1 MRRPSR
7 LVIVP
12 AVGAL
17 MAVAAL
23 PALAG
28 HSGDAKSGSVRQ
40 IAELSGPRGVAVLGD
55 GKTLVTEDNGN
66 FDLVIEKP
74 GGAKVVTLGNLVPG
88 FANAIDNR
96 GKLVYILVGG
106 TGGAGGA
113 TLYKWRQG
121 WDEAKPFADI
131 GAYQAT
137 DPDPY
142 DQENFPEDSNPFGVV
157 VDPKGGVLVSDAAGN
172 DLLKVHF
179 DGSITT
185 VARLKPRLV
194 TVPDGLPSTDPDGNP
209 LPPAGT
215 PIRSEDVATSV
226 TIGADGYYYVG
237 ELRGFP
243 ATPGTSQ
250 IWRINPH
257 AKGALCNP
265 KHPYRGMCKRYVD
278 HLTSVVDLGADRW
291 GNIYAVTL
299 SKMSWL
305 GVELG
310 LPGSEVGAVY
320 KIHKSH
326 GASGHVFKRELAR
339 NKLILPGGV
348 DVTWGG
354 KVYEVGPVFGPGA
367 LNVIR

>member
-1 MRRPSR
+1 M
-7 LVIVP
+7 IVP
-12 AVGAL
+12 AVGAV
-17 MAVAAL
+17 MAAAVL

-28 HSGDAKSGSVRQ
+28 HDDGDGHHRGSVKH
-40 IAELSGPRGVAVLGD
+40 IADLSGPRGVASVGW

-66 FDLVIEKP
+66 FDLVIEKKH
-74 GGAKVVTLGNLVPG
+74 GGARVVTLGNIGPG
-88 FANAIDNR
+88 FGNAIDNR
-96 GKLVYILVGG
+96 GKTVYILTGGGG
-106 TGGAGGA
+106 TAEDLPPGAA
-113 TLYKWRQG
+113 TLFKWRPG
-121 WDEAKPFADI
+121 WDEPKVVRDI
-131 GAYQAT
+131 AEYQST

-142 DQENFPEDSNPFGVV
+142 DLENVPTDSNPFGVA
-157 VDPKGGVLVSDAAGN
+157 VDPRGGVLVADAAGN
-172 DLLKVHF
+172 DLLKVHH

-194 TVPDGLPSTDPDGNP
+194 KSPAFLNPD
-209 LPPAGT
+209 PPTGT
-215 PIRSEDVATSV
+215 PILSEDVATSV

-257 AKGALCNP
+257 ARNAVCDP
-265 KHPYRGMCKRYVD
+265 RHPYRGPCKRYVD
-278 HLTSVVDLGADRW
+278 NLTSIVDLGADRW

-299 SKMSWL
+299 SKQSWL
-305 GVELG
+305 AAEFG

-326 GASGHVFKRELAR
+326 GATGHVFKRELAR
-339 NKLILPGGV
+339 NKLMLPGGV
-348 DVTWGG
+348 DVSWGG
-354 KVYEVGPVFGPGA
+354 KVYQVGPVFGPGA

>member
-1 MRRPSR
+1 M
-7 LVIVP
+7 IVS

-17 MAVAAL
+17 IAAAAL

-28 HSGDAKSGSVRQ
+28 NGQGKGAAVKQ
-40 IAELSGPRGVAVLGD
+40 IAELSGPRGVAVVGH

-66 FDLVIEKP
+66 FDLVVQRKH
-74 GGAKVVTLGNLVPG
+74 GKAKVINLGNIGPG

-96 GKLVYILVGG
+96 GKTVYVL
-106 TGGAGGA
+106 TGGGGPPEEMPPGAA
-113 TLYKWRQG
+113 TLYKWRPG
-121 WDEAKPFADI
+121 WAAPKPFADI
-131 GAYQAT
+131 GAYQQT
-137 DPDPY
+137 DPDPFNQA
-142 DQENFPEDSNPFGVV
+142 DDPSESNPFGIA
-157 VDPKGGVLVSDAAGN
+157 VDPRGGVLVADAAGN
-172 DLLKVHF
+172 DLLKVHR

-185 VARLKPRLV
+185 IAKLKPRV
-194 TVPDGLPSTDPDGNP
+194 VEVPDGLPDTDPDGNP

-215 PIRSEDVATSV
+215 PIPSEDVATSV
-226 TIGADGYYYVG
+226 TIGADGFYYVG

-257 AKGALCNP
+257 AKGAVCDP
-265 KHPYRGMCKRYVD
+265 EHPYRGQCKRYVD
-278 HLTSVVDLGADRW
+278 HLTSVVDLGADRR

-326 GASGHVFKRELAR
+326 GATGHVFKRELAR
-339 NKLILPGGV
+339 NKLLLPGGV
-348 DVTWGG
+348 DVARNG

>member
-1 MRRPSR
+1 M
-7 LVIVP
+7 IVP
-12 AVGAL
+12 AAGAL
-17 MAVAAL
+17 IAAAVL
-23 PALAG
+23 PAMAG
-28 HSGDAKSGSVRQ
+28 THSHARGGAVKQ
-40 IAELSGPRGVAVLGD
+40 IAELSGPRGVAVLGH

-66 FDLVIEKP
+66 FDLVIERKH
-74 GGAKVVTLGNLVPG
+74 GAAKVVELGNLVPG

-96 GKLVYILVGG
+96 GKTVYILTGGGEPG
-106 TGGAGGA
+106 TGAA
-113 TLYKWRQG
+113 TLYKWRPG
-121 WDEAKPFADI
+121 WDEAKAVADI
-131 GAYQAT
+131 AAYQAS

-142 DQENFPEDSNPFGVV
+142 AQEDFPEDSNPFGLV
-157 VDPKGGVLVSDAAGN
+157 VDPRGGVLVSDAAGN
-172 DLLKVHF
+172 DLLKVHH

-185 VARLKPRLV
+185 IARLKPRTV
-194 TVPDGLPSTDPDGNP
+194 KVPDGLPDTDPEGNP

-257 AKGALCNP
+257 AKGALCDP
-265 KHPYRGMCKRYVD
+265 KHPYRGQCQRYVD

-326 GASGHVFKRELAR
+326 GATGHVFKRALAR
-339 NKLILPGGV
+339 NKLVLPGGV
-348 DVTWGG
+348 DVTWSG

>member
-1 MRRPSR
+1 M
-7 LVIVP
+7 
-12 AVGAL
+12 GAL
-17 MAVAAL
+17 MAVAIL

-28 HSGDAKSGSVRQ
+28 HSQANSQAKSGSIKQ
-40 IAELSGPRGVAVLGD
+40 IAELSGPRGVASVGW

-66 FDLVIEKP
+66 FDLVIERKH
-74 GGAKVVTLGNLVPG
+74 GDAKVVNLGNIGPG
-88 FANAIDNR
+88 FGNAIDNR
-96 GKLVYILVGG
+96 GKTVYILTGGGG
-106 TGGAGGA
+106 TEADLPPGAA
-113 TLYKWRQG
+113 TLFKWKPG

-131 GAYQAT
+131 AAYQAT

-142 DQENFPEDSNPFGVV
+142 DQENIPEDSNPFGLA
-157 VDPKGGVLVSDAAGN
+157 VDPRGGVLVSDAAGN

-185 VARLKPRLV
+185 IARLKPRLV
-194 TVPDGLPSTDPDGNP
+194 KVPDGLPATDPDGNP

-215 PIRSEDVATSV
+215 PILSEDVATSV

-243 ATPGTSQ
+243 GTPGTSQ

-257 AKGALCNP
+257 AKNAVCDP
-265 KHPYRGMCKRYVD
+265 KHPYRGMCQRYVD
-278 HLTSVVDLGADRW
+278 HLTSIVDLGADRW

-305 GVELG
+305 AVELG
-310 LPGSEVGAVY
+310 VPGSEVGAVY

-326 GASGHVFKRELAR
+326 GAHGHVFKHELAR

-348 DVTWGG
+348 DVSWSG
-354 KVYEVGPVFGPGA
+354 KVYEVGPVFGQGA
-367 LNVIR
+367 LSVIR